1 MEFVNLTEEEFRN
14 FSKNHE
20 YTSFFQTIPW
30 GKSKEKVGWK
40 MHLVGVKEKNKVL
53 AATLV
58 LEKSL
63 IKSIKLFYSPRGFL
77 IDYRN
82 DELLT
87 FFVDNLKKYAKKHK
101 ALFIKIDPYVENYE
115 RDNDG
120 NIVEGGYSNN
130 DIIAILDRHGFKHQ
144 GFNLEQD
151 NKLQG
156 RWLFVTPTKGKTI
169 KEIDN
174 EMKRSAKRAMAKTE
188 KLGIKVI
195 KGTEED
201 IEEFYNI
208 MKDTSDR
215 RSFTSRPLAYYK
227 NMYHE
232 LHKEGLCDLYFA
244 TLDTKD
250 VTEKLNKELK
260 EKKEALKEDQE
271 IFDKAEVLSETLRKY
286 KGNMINVPKFNERQE
301 KRRTEIK
308 QLESQLKEVEEIQ
321 ERHGDN
327 VTLSGILEI
336 FYGNEVIGLYGGTY
350 KEFIKYSPFNPIHH
364 KMLEYACQ
372 NNLDR
377 YNYYAISGNLS
388 KEDSQ
393 YGIYY
398 TKRNFGGK
406 VVELIGEF
414 DLVLNKPLYYLYKL
428 AFATKIKLK
437 QIKNK
442 IK

>member
-1 MEFVNLTEEEFRN
+1 MEFVELTEKEFSD

-20 YTSFFQTIPW
+20 YTSFFQTVAW
-30 GKSKEKVGWK
+30 GRSKEKVGWK
-40 MHLVGVKEKNKVL
+40 VHLVGVKEKKKTI
-53 AATLV
+53 AATMI

-63 IKSIKLFYSPRGFL
+63 IKKIKLFYSPRGFL

-82 DELLT
+82 QELLT
-87 FFVDNLKKYAKKHK
+87 FFIDNLKSYAKKKK

-120 NIVEGGYSNN
+120 NIVENGYSNN
-130 DIIAILDRHGFKHQ
+130 DIITILESHGFKHQ

-174 EMKRSAKRAMAKTE
+174 DMKRSAKRAMVKTE

-195 KGTEED
+195 KGTEDD

-215 RSFTSRPLAYYK
+215 RSFSSRPLSYYK

-232 LHKEGLCDLYFA
+232 LYKDGLCDLYFA
-244 TLDTKD
+244 SLDTKD
-250 VTEKLNKELK
+250 VIAKLSKEIK
-260 EKKEALKEDQE
+260 EKKEGLKVDQE
-271 IFDKAEVLSETLRKY
+271 IFDKAEVLSDTLRKY

-301 KRRTEIK
+301 KRRNELVA
-308 QLESQLKEVEEIQ
+308 LESQLEEVKAIKDG
-321 ERHGDN
+321 HGDN
-327 VTLSGILEI
+327 VILSGIFEI
-336 FYGNEVIGLYGGTY
+336 YYGDEVIGLYGGTY

-364 KMLEYACQ
+364 KMLEYACE
-372 NNLDR
+372 NNLKQ

-388 KEDSQ
+388 KDDSQ

-414 DLVLNKPLYYLYKL
+414 DLVLNKPLYFLYKI

-437 QIKNK
+437 QIKSK
-442 IK
+442 F

>member
-1 MEFVNLTEEEFRN
+1 MEFVELTEKEFSD
-14 FSKNHE
+14 FSKDHE
-20 YTSFFQTIPW
+20 YTSFFQTVAW

-40 MHLVGVKEKNKVL
+40 MHLVGIKENKKIL
-53 AATLV
+53 AATMI
-58 LEKSL
+58 LEKAL
-63 IKSIKLFYSPRGFL
+63 IKKIKIFYSPRGFL

-82 DELLT
+82 KELLT
-87 FFVDNLKKYAKKHK
+87 FFVNNLKIYAKKHK
-101 ALFIKIDPYVENYE
+101 VLFIKIDPYIENYE

-120 NIVEGGYSNN
+120 NIVENGYSNN
-130 DIIAILDRHGFKHQ
+130 DIISILESYGFKHQ

-156 RWLFVTPTKGKTI
+156 RWLFVTPTKEKTI
-169 KEIDN
+169 KDIDN
-174 EMKRSAKRAMAKTE
+174 EMKRSAKRAMVKTE
-188 KLGIKVI
+188 KLGIKVV

-201 IEEFYNI
+201 IKEFYNI

-215 RSFTSRPLAYYK
+215 RSFSSRPLAYYK

-250 VTEKLNKELK
+250 VITKLSKEIK
-260 EKKEALKEDQE
+260 EKKEGLKVDQE

-301 KRRTEIK
+301 KRRSELI
-308 QLESQLKEVEEIQ
+308 QLESQLKEVKEIQ

-364 KMLEYACQ
+364 KMLEYACE
-372 NNLDR
+372 NNLKQ

-393 YGIYY
+393 YGIY
-398 TKRNFGGK
+398 
-406 VVELIGEF
+406 
-414 DLVLNKPLYYLYKL
+414 
-428 AFATKIKLK
+428 
-437 QIKNK
+437 
-442 IK
+442 